1 MTEADL
7 VDRLAAHKTIGGAA
21 REELAWLASHGSL
34 RQLNA
39 GDVLTAKGATV
50 EGLFVV
56 LSGCIT
62 ISVDRGAGPRKIMEW
77 RGGDVTGLLP
87 YSRMVSPPGDTVAQ
101 EPSEILAVPSDC
113 LRAMTRDCYAVT
125 GISVPNM
132 FG

>member
-7 VDRLAAHKTIGGAA
+7 VDRLAAHKTIGGVA

-56 LSGCIT
+56 LSGCIA
-62 ISVDRGAGPRKIMEW
+62 ISVDRGAGLRRIMEW

-87 YSRMVSPPGDTVAQ
+87 YSRLVSPPGDTVAQ
-101 EPSEILAVPSDC
+101 EASTVLAVPRAQ
-113 LRAMTRDCYAVT
+113 LREMIRE
-125 GISVPNM
+125 
-132 FG
+132 